1 MSVGPVLPATAGAE
15 APPVLLPYQRAWIED
30 DSPLKVCEKS
40 RRIGLTWAEAADNV
54 LIAAESGG
62 QNVYYIGYNQDMA
75 VEYIEACAMWARA
88 FDYAAS
94 EIEEGIWEDDPD
106 KHIKTFTIRFPS
118 GKRIV
123 ALSSRPAN
131 LRGKQGVVVIDEA
144 AFHDQLGELLKAAL
158 ALLIWGGRVRVI
170 STHNGD
176 QNPFNELINDI
187 RAGRRRG
194 SVQRITF
201 REAVDQGLYRRVCLR
216 LGQAWTAEDE
226 AEWVRNVY
234 EYYGEDATE
243 ELDVIPQAG
252 EGVPLTRAAIE
263 AAMVDGP
270 VVLRLALPDGFA
282 QLPRHLREAEVRDWC
297 EAHLAP
303 LLADLPTDRHYYF
316 GEDFGRVADLTDIW
330 VASERR
336 DLTLETHF
344 ILDLRNVPFEQQKQ
358 ILFYVVDRLP
368 RFAAGA
374 MDATGN
380 GAWLAEVAMQ
390 QYGATRIAEVKLSP
404 EWYRQHMP
412 RVVAA
417 IEDRTITL
425 PRDADIMA
433 DLRCL
438 RRINGII
445 RVPDGVRVR
454 GSDGRDRHGDS
465 AIALAMLQYA
475 VAEMEP
481 VPIESQSTGVRRAGL
496 PADLDPTAPRAGGAT
511 LDVGFGAV
519 RGRIHTGGF

>member
-1 MSVGPVLPATAGAE
+1 MSLGPVLPATAGAE

-40 RRIGLTWAEAADNV
+40 RRTGLTWAEAADDV
-54 LIAAESGG
+54 LIAAKSGG

-170 STHNGD
+170 STHNGE

-252 EGVPLTRAAIE
+252 DGVPLTRAAIE

-316 GEDFGRVADLTDIW
+316 GEDFGRSSDLTVIW

-336 DLTLETHF
+336 DLVLETHCV
-344 ILDLRNVPFEQQKQ
+344 IDLRNVPFEQQKQ
-358 ILFYVVDRLP
+358 ILFYTIDRLP
-368 RFAAGA
+368 RLAAGA

-390 QYGATRIAEVKLSP
+390 RYGATRIAEVKLSP

-445 RVPDGVRVR
+445 RVPDGARVR

-496 PADLDPTAPRAGGAT
+496 EADIDPTAPRAGAT